1 MSCFS
6 DFFAANSLFIRYF
19 TEKKIV
25 IDLYFGNLKSSYIC
39 NDFSQAQSYTIFD
52 SCQINDRINKFI
64 RNLRRAI
71 FFWFFVASNLLSDG
85 FDDFDSLSLALISID
100 QMS

>member
-1 MSCFS
+1 MRCFS
-6 DFFAANSLFIRYF
+6 DFFAANSLLIGHL
-19 TEKKIV
+19 TEKKII

-52 SCQINDRINKFI
+52 SRQVNDGIDNFI

-71 FFWFFVASNLLSDG
+71 FFWLFVASNLLSYS